1 MMTSIVRT
9 FGMLAVATG
18 AMLLGEGA
26 AAQGFAAVV
35 SPPRFEI
42 AMKAGTRVREV
53 VEISNASSQPAR
65 YLLRTVDW
73 LLDPEADIS
82 FLDELAA
89 DSCRPW
95 IAIERREILVPAGG
109 QYRFRFEVEPPAG
122 TPDGECRFALMI
134 EGEEQTV
141 QMAGGLGVPV
151 TGRIGVIVYVQVGEA
166 APELTVVGTM
176 LHEAGG
182 RSLPA
187 VQVRN
192 GGNAHGR
199 LSGFLTGTDAS
210 GHKFEFAPSSLPIL
224 PGETRRIVL
233 SASDGAKEPAA
244 ITYPVTIRGVL
255 ELGAGR
261 RSDFE
266 QQFSR

>member
-1 MMTSIVRT
+1 MMTCTART
-9 FGMLAVATG
+9 LAILAAAGAT
-18 AMLLGEGA
+18 LLAQGA

-42 AMKAGTRVREV
+42 AVTAGARVREV
-53 VEISNASSQPAR
+53 VEISNASRQPAR
-65 YLLRTVDW
+65 YSLRTTDW
-73 LLDPEADIS
+73 QLDPEADVS

-95 IAIERREILVPAGG
+95 VAIERREIVVPAGG

-122 TPDGECRFALMI
+122 TPDGECRFALMV

-151 TGRIGVIVYVQVGEA
+151 TGRIAVIVYVQVGKA
-166 APELTVVGTM
+166 APDLAVVGAM
-176 LHEAGG
+176 LHEAAG

-187 VQVRN
+187 LQVRN
-192 GGNAHGR
+192 AGNAHGR
-199 LSGFLTGTDAS
+199 LSGFLAGTDAS
-210 GHKFEFAPSSLPIL
+210 GRKFEFAPSSLPIL

-233 SASDGAKEPAA
+233 SASDGAREPAA
-244 ITYPVTIRGVL
+244 IVYPVTIRGVL
-255 ELGAGR
+255 ELGPGR

-266 QQFSR
+266 QQFSQ